1 VKRTS
6 IILTVFVLA
15 ASAARAQEA
24 PQLPDT
30 QEVRLPSPAAPP
42 RPAVTPGIPPEKLQ
56 RIYHIRQLEGL
67 LTNAVKVGAISLATQ
82 LNAEPNSLFVTS
94 NARTRGF
101 ELEGYGV
108 FFAVDVPTIMP
119 SVLWSTQVLQGRRM
133 QDVMQL
139 REALADPKTPPG
151 MRRVVEMEL
160 RQAERALGL
169 QSTVPAPFNQLQ
181 AAPQGVAVAATADTI
196 ATVAPIPDPRD
207 PNEIYTDAI
216 KEKLI
221 DAMLVY
227 GGALRL
233 DDTEW
238 LTVAARSTSD
248 ALPGQLDD
256 SSSIVLR
263 LKGADLNAYILK
275 KLNRDEVVK
284 KIEIKEG

>member
-1 VKRTS
+1 VKRIS
-6 IILTVFVLA
+6 IIFATLVFFLA
-15 ASAARAQEA
+15 ASAASAQETPPVPA
-24 PQLPDT
+24 PEQA
-30 QEVRLPSPAAPP
+30 RLPAPAPP
-42 RPAVTPGIPPEKLQ
+42 TANAGIPPEKLQ

-67 LTNAVKVGAISLATQ
+67 LTNAVKVGASSLAVR

-101 ELEGYGV
+101 ELDGYGV

-119 SVLWSTQVLQGRRM
+119 SVLWSTQMLQRRM

-151 MRRVVEMEL
+151 MRRFVEMDL
-160 RQAERALGL
+160 RKLERDLGL
-169 QSTVPAPFNQLQ
+169 QPAPLYQQ
-181 AAPQGVAVAATADTI
+181 AAPPGVAVAATAENI
-196 ATVAPIPDPRD
+196 APVAAIPDPRD

-216 KEKLI
+216 KDKLI

-233 DDTEW
+233 DDSEW
-238 LTVAARSTSD
+238 LTVAARSASD
-248 ALPGQLDD
+248 NLSGLDD

-263 LKGADLNAYILK
+263 LKGADLNAYIMK
-275 KLNRDEVVK
+275 KLSRDEVVK